1 MLIVDHDINVFV
13 TNGQLSK
20 PETNTSGQTSIHYGD
35 MESVTNIG
43 YDLRASGFAKG
54 SKMESS
60 YELLPGES
68 VFVASKEVIHFDNN
82 TVGRVYLKNSRIRMG
97 LTLDAP
103 IYQPGHT
110 TAIYFRLTNVS
121 NNAILLNADEKYAL
135 LTFEQLDS
143 APEHPY
149 SGTFQKE
156 FKFSGLADYSSAYA
170 DQIKSL
176 DGKIETIKDMEKNI
190 YGNVITILTIFIA
203 VFSIININ
211 IELARDAAS
220 MVSFCAYNLAT
231 LGAISFLTILMHE
244 LFSKTTDCKRK
255 LWWIPIICFFVLIS
269 LLIYCNSNQISF

>member
-13 TNGQLSK
+13 ANGQLCE
-20 PETNTSGQTSIHYGD
+20 PENNTSGQTSIHYGD
-35 MESVTNIG
+35 SASVTNIG
-43 YDLRASGFAKG
+43 YDLRTAGFAKG

-68 VFVASKEVIHFDNN
+68 VFVASKEVILFDNN
-82 TVGRVYLKNSRIRMG
+82 TVGKVYLKNSRIRMG

-103 IYQPGHT
+103 IYQPGHL

-121 NNAILLNADEKYAL
+121 NNSILLDITEKYAL

-143 APEHPY
+143 PPTNPY

-156 FKFSGLADYSSAYA
+156 FKFAGLADYSSAYA

-176 DGKIETIKDMEKNI
+176 DGKIQTIKDLEKSI

-211 IELARDAAS
+211 IELAREAAS
-220 MVSFCAYNLAT
+220 IVSFCAYNLAT
-231 LGAISFLTILMHE
+231 LGAISFLAILMHE
-244 LFSKTTDCKRK
+244 LFSKSADRK
-255 LWWIPIICFFVLIS
+255 HGLWLIPILCFAVLIGF
-269 LLIYCNSNQISF
+269 LIYCNCNQIPL